1 MITSKFLSLHTDISK
16 SWFQSTVHNSLP
28 SWLKPTHPN
37 WIGAWWL
44 PFLAFGFTSL
54 IMALVIFFFPRKIIH
69 DEPEKNGSA
78 AAHTNGNGNTD
89 NNHLLAPPAQHNGIE
104 LTNLSNGNNNTN
116 TTEETENGH
125 AVVDRDYHEN
135 NHHENMFVEASRN
148 FGSALSINQLG
159 NKSKSCKANGNGNGK
174 KELSLIQK
182 SMLLFK
188 RPVYLFVLIASAIEG
203 LLQNSFLAFA
213 TLFLE
218 YQYRLASG
226 SASLILGLLSI
237 PPLII
242 GGVLSG
248 IIVKR
253 LKNKTSN
260 CFKFLAVVI
269 FFNVIV
275 YAGFM
280 IYCQEPNMISND
292 VNFQHAGYQ
301 VSTDC
306 QCNSKIFKP
315 VCLRVC

>member
-1 MITSKFLSLHTDISK
+1 MITSKFLSLHTDINK
-16 SWFQSTVHNSLP
+16 SWFHTTVHNSLP
-28 SWLKPTHPN
+28 TWLKPSHPN

-78 AAHTNGNGNTD
+78 AAHTNGNTD
-89 NNHLLAPPAQHNGIE
+89 NNHLLAPPPQQNGIE
-104 LTNLSNGNNNTN
+104 LTNLSNGNTNNNT

-159 NKSKSCKANGNGNGK
+159 NKSKSCKANGNGNAK
-174 KELSLIQK
+174 KELSLVQK

-248 IIVKR
+248 FIVKK
-253 LKNKTSN
+253 LHNKTSN

-269 FFNVIV
+269 FVNVFV

-292 VNFQHAGYQ
+292 VNFQHDGYQ
-301 VSTDC
+301 VSTHC